1 MKLIQNMINFKVNSI
16 TGDELYKYAKQ
27 FNVSL
32 SKGDAEKIAT
42 YLRGKRVDLF
52 NDQSRAQVIK
62 EIAKITSPETAK
74 QINQIFIQFTK

>member
-1 MKLIQNMINFKVNSI
+1 MINFKVNSI
-16 TGDELYKYAKQ
+16 SGDELFKYAKQ

-32 SKGDAEKIAT
+32 NQGDADKIAT

-52 NDQSRAQVIK
+52 NDQERTKVIK

-74 QINQIFIQFTK
+74 QINQVFIQFTK

>member
-1 MKLIQNMINFKVNSI
+1 MINFKVNSI
-16 TGDELYKYAKQ
+16 TGDELYTYAKQ
-27 FNVSL
+27 FSVSL
-32 SKGDAEKIAT
+32 SKGDAEKIAS

-74 QINQIFIQFTK
+74 QINQVFIQFTK